1 MCAAKD
7 VSATAIS
14 IVISAISGV
23 VQSVGQMPV
32 ASASSQTH
40 LISNN
45 AMMLFTMTME
55 ATTNFLN
62 QIALYPLYVLI
73 AMQKIYVCSANSV
86 IAVASADRLA
96 ITIGDPSIQN
106 FSDIGAG
113 RCMTQYFA
121 ENTQGD
127 GSGSN
132 NDDSLITGA
141 IGQLTTLA
149 LNLQLDYLMHPWDAF
164 FTWMQGVVSGLQDVV
179 QTVDR
184 NKCKLPDQS
193 VKSSFQCACG
203 DTSFGIVAHR
213 QRESWQDQAFWC
225 STTMTLMSYDGSTV
239 YVWNPYSL
247 KELKAMLGAP
257 ASSGRTVL
265 DEYLFCVA
273 RLASPV
279 INFEFLKLLT

>member
-141 IGQLTTLA
+141 I
-149 LNLQLDYLMHPWDAF
+149 
-164 FTWMQGVVSGLQDVV
+164 
-179 QTVDR
+179 
-184 NKCKLPDQS
+184 
-193 VKSSFQCACG
+193 
-203 DTSFGIVAHR
+203 
-213 QRESWQDQAFWC
+213 
-225 STTMTLMSYDGSTV
+225 
-239 YVWNPYSL
+239 
-247 KELKAMLGAP
+247 
-257 ASSGRTVL
+257 
-265 DEYLFCVA
+265 
-273 RLASPV
+273 
-279 INFEFLKLLT
+279 